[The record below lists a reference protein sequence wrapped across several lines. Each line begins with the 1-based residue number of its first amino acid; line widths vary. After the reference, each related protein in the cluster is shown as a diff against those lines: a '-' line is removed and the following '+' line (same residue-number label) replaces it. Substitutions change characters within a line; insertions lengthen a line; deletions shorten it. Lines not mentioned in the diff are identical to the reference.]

1 MKSCTGS
8 VGTTRLDLTAGKPLG
23 KVPLTKTEMQ
33 RRWRAKVR
41 RRLLFAEHR
50 DPAAL
55 RTPRARPEDKEF
67 WPTPPCLRAALTG
80 WVIPSLP
87 AGVVWEAAAGFGHL
101 ADDIEAATGRQV
113 IATDID
119 PQRHGIGRHDF
130 HDAPRPE
137 RPARS
142 WSPIRRGP
150 MNALTNIS
158 PASCPCSTAGI
169 CAARCCCCSGRI
181 TWGPAGAPL
190 FSTVLWQHGRGA
202 GDRPGFRGRKAA
214 GAGGVCG
221 RYGWP
226 ARAGRR

>member
-1 MKSCTGS
+1 MFSGGQQHRLGIVLRPVVQDTHTVAQKLASDWLMKSCTGS
-8 VGTTRLDLTAGKPLG
+8 VGKTRLDLTAGKPLG

-101 ADDIEAATGRQV
+101 ADDIEATTGRQV

-130 HDAPRPE
+130 HDAPAGNGRHDPGHQS
-137 RPARS
+137 AV
-142 WSPIRRGP
+142 IR
-150 MNALTNIS
+150 
-158 PASCPCSTAGI
+158 
-169 CAARCCCCSGRI
+169 
-181 TWGPAGAPL
+181 
-190 FSTVLWQHGRGA
+190 
-202 GDRPGFRGRKAA
+202 
-214 GAGGVCG
+214 
-221 RYGWP
+221 
-226 ARAGRR
+226 